1 MQKINE
7 QRIYS
12 NYKRNLKFLGIID
25 YQSLVVIVI
34 YIIAIISILKILP
47 LSIELTIYIFM
58 FMVIPV
64 IAIFCI
70 NINNESTIEVLIII
84 IKFILNKK
92 IFVKLEYTKDF
103 KPCKYSITKNKTIK
117 SLYNK

>member
-12 NYKRNLKFLGIID
+12 NYKRNLKFLGVID

-34 YIIAIISILKILP
+34 YIIAIISILRLLP
-47 LSIELTIYIFM
+47 LSIEFTIYIFM

-64 IAIFCI
+64 IAVFCI
-70 NINNESTIEVLIII
+70 NINNESTIDVLIII
-84 IKFILNKK
+84 IKYILNKK
-92 IFVKLEYTKDF
+92 IFVRLEQAKEY
-103 KPCKYSITKNKTIK
+103 KPCKYN
-117 SLYNK
+117 